1 MNFHKTDDYL
11 TEATC
16 VGTAF
21 DGGKFVSR
29 GMPIPSKAVAPK
41 DGKTI
46 YMAMDQHVCHCLELN
61 GLTTCMRQTQ
71 FQAVQSTVTT
81 ETRCELS

>member
-29 GMPIPSKAVAPK
+29 GMLIPSKAVAP
-41 DGKTI
+41 
-46 YMAMDQHVCHCLELN
+46 L
-61 GLTTCMRQTQ
+61 GLGSGLDFKLFGRKE
-71 FQAVQSTVTT
+71 AVVRSWVEGGTGV
-81 ETRCELS
+81 RS